1 MFIPLVKLSLDPL
14 EISLNRVFLFFYLID
29 FIVQLFLSDLALFQL
44 QLNIARTL
52 CVLQLSFD
60 FSDLVVDGFFVILGE
75 ICSSDESL
83 FEIFE
88 LLNKVLSA
96 SLKSAFEVLD
106 LFTLSENIDTFA
118 LASSIAL

>member
-44 QLNIARTL
+44 QLNIARAL

>member
-14 EISLNRVFLFFYLID
+14 EISLNWVFFFFYLID
-29 FIVQLFLSDLALFQL
+29 FIVQFFFSDLALFQL

-52 CVLQLSFD
+52 CVVQLSFD

>member
-52 CVLQLSFD
+52 CVLQLSFN